1 MSKNDTQSE
10 MQGDRAAAR
19 ARERSQFTQIGTVS
33 ALAFSLLALV
43 TSIYQTRLMQA
54 QTELMQKQSRASV
67 WPYLSI
73 AENDIHRQGQ
83 ESFTWRVDNNGVGPA
98 KIESVVVSLD
108 GKPYKTWRE
117 IFNVLRPDVPF
128 HAAQSSINGMVL
140 PPSLNRETTVEMVKL
155 DETATAKAFL
165 DAQSRLQIDI
175 CYCSV
180 YDECWLARKDV
191 RFAEPVARCE
201 IAGKTEFEE

>member
-1 MSKNDTQSE
+1 MSTSDTQGDTRDDGR
-10 MQGDRAAAR
+10 QGGHAGAR
-19 ARERSQFTQIGTVS
+19 AQFTQIGTVS

-67 WPYLSI
+67 WPYLTIS
-73 AENDIHRQGQ
+73 ENDTHRAGQ

-98 KIESVVVSLD
+98 KIESVVVGLD
-108 GKPYKTWRE
+108 GKAYKTWRD
-117 IFNVLRPDVPF
+117 IFAVLRPDEPF

-155 DETATAKAFL
+155 EDPGRARAFF
-165 DAQSRLQIDI
+165 DAQARFQIDI

-180 YDECWLARKDV
+180 YDECWIARKDV
-191 RFAEPVARCE
+191 RFAQPVARCE
-201 IAGKTEFEE
+201 TGKTEFEE